1 MPQIGDSQTTTKSYF
16 DWTDAELT
24 AAVLAYLAMLRCEL
38 ENTPYR
44 KSKMNEALRE
54 GPLAGRTESSVEF
67 RMQNISA
74 TLYDLRIPHIAGYRP
89 ARNVGRGVKSR
100 IKALLEVHGVATFE
114 AYIPTASTPLL
125 NERVVQLRLRP
136 LGKPPLGQASPKSVT
151 TTTSIFVRD
160 PAVKRWVLHA
170 CDGYC
175 EGCKAP
181 APFKGM
187 DGYPYLEVHH
197 VVPLSA
203 LGSDRISN
211 AVALCPNCHRRCHF
225 GADRD
230 EFKLQLYEAVARL
243 SVEVPLADDVLHFM
257 QTSIEETRDQI

>member
-1 MPQIGDSQTTTKSYF
+1 MPSTGDQQTATKSSS
-16 DWTDAELT
+16 DWTDTELT
-24 AAVLAYLAMLRCEL
+24 AAVLAYLNMLRCEL
-38 ENTPYR
+38 ENKPYR
-44 KSKMNEALRE
+44 KSRINQALRD
-54 GPLAGRTESSVEF
+54 GALAGRTGSSVEF

-74 TLYDLRIPHIAGYRP
+74 TLYDLKIPHIVGYRP
-89 ARNVGRGVKSR
+89 AMNVGSGVKNR
-100 IKALLEVHGVATFE
+100 IKALLETHGVASFH
-114 AYIPTASTPLL
+114 AYIPTAVTPLL
-125 NERVVQLRLRP
+125 DERVAALRLKP
-136 LGKPPLGQASPKSVT
+136 LGKPPLGQATSKSVT
-151 TTTSIFVRD
+151 AITSTFVRD
-160 PAVKRWVLHA
+160 PAVKRWVLDA
-170 CDGYC
+170 CNGHC

-187 DGYPYLEVHH
+187 DGYPFLEVHH

-243 SVEVPLADDVLHFM
+243 SVEVPFADGLLPC
-257 QTSIEETRDQI
+257 TSVNIE